1 MTMNRR
7 IARELQGKEDG
18 VITFDLLERN
28 LLNFIQRLIPILIS
42 VDIIFIIFNTS
53 YYIRKISTRIFY
65 DAIERFSER

>member
-53 YYIRKISTRIFY
+53 YYIRKISRIFY

>member
-18 VITFDLLERN
+18 VITFDLLEKN

-53 YYIRKISTRIFY
+53 YYIRKISRILY